1 VLTERSGGSLQRQLQ
16 SLSGQA
22 SGRQARRL
30 AAWTS
35 GALRRRRTL
44 GVVLNGVAKRALK
57 GRPPQVVALLELFG
71 YALLF
76 HAEPLEELLAS
87 LHELGESKKVSA
99 HVERVL
105 TRLDAA
111 IAERRDEPGEGD
123 DLLPL
128 GRERS
133 IRFKKPVL
141 GVSQRG
147 PAGELGIL
155 YSLPDDLAGAWV
167 AAFGEEQARE
177 LARAANDPAPLFLRA
192 NTLRT
197 TPAELSAALR
207 EAKVDVLPTEVE
219 TALRLGPG
227 GGSFRHTDP
236 WRAGHFVVQDLTAQ
250 RVAPLLAPQPGE
262 RVLDL
267 CAAPGGKTCHL
278 AELARD
284 QADVLATDLKA
295 GRLRRVEQNAERL
308 GLRSIRTQRL
318 DGKRAAEELAEAG
331 PFDAIL
337 VDAPCS
343 NTGVVRRRPEAR
355 WRYDSRS
362 QRRLTTEQS
371 RLLEAVVPLLAPGG
385 RLVYSLC
392 SIEPDEGHERVE
404 ELLAAHPELER
415 VHEELWLPGP
425 ERGDGGFAALLRLR
439 G

>member
-1 VLTERSGGSLQRQLQ
+1 MLTERGGGSLQRQLQ

-44 GVVLNGVAKRALK
+44 GVVLNAVAKRALK
-57 GRPPQVVALLELFG
+57 GRPPHVVALLELFG

-76 HAEPLEELLAS
+76 HAEPLDALLAS
-87 LHELGESKKVSA
+87 LAQLGESKKVSA
-99 HVERVL
+99 HVTHVL
-105 TRLDAA
+105 SRLDAA
-111 IAERRDEPGEGD
+111 VAERLDEPGEGD

-133 IRFKKPVL
+133 LRFRKPL
-141 GVSQRG
+141 LAVSQRG

-155 YSLPDDLAGAWV
+155 YSLPDELAASWV
-167 AAFGEEQARE
+167 SAFGEPQARE
-177 LARAANDPAPLFLRA
+177 LARAANDKAPLFLRA
-192 NTLRT
+192 NTLKT
-197 TPAELSAALR
+197 DPGALR
-207 EAKVDVLPTEVE
+207 EALRQAKVDVLPTELDA
-219 TALRLGPG
+219 ALRLGPG

-278 AELARD
+278 AELAND
-284 QADVLATDLKA
+284 EAELLATDLKA
-295 GRLRRVEQNAERL
+295 PRLRRVEQNAERL

-318 DGKRAAEELAEAG
+318 DGKRAAEELASAG
-331 PFDAIL
+331 PYDAIL

-355 WRYDSRS
+355 WRYDRRS

-371 RLLEAVVPLLAPGG
+371 RLLEAAASLLAPGG

-392 SIEPDEGHERVE
+392 SIEPDEGHDRVE

-415 VHEELWLPGP
+415 VHEELWLPAP
-425 ERGDGGFAALLRLR
+425 KSGDGGFAALVRR
-439 G
+439 P